1 MFSGAKN
8 IRIKISVRREN
19 LKAREY
25 DDCFAGIFWHTCNCV
40 NGAHLHGSSWNSM
53 KGRQH
58 ETS

>member
-25 DDCFAGIFWHTCNCV
+25 DDFFAGIFWHTCNCV
-40 NGAHLHGSSWNSM
+40 NGAHLHGSS
-53 KGRQH
+53 
-58 ETS
+58 